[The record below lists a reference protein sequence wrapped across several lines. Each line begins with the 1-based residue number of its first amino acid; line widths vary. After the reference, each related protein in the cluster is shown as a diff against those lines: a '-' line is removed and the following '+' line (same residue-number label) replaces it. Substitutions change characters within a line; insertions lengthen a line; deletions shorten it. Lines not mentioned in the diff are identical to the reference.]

1 MSLSYQPRPP
11 KSTLKE
17 VSMIHWA
24 WLILAFL
31 CGAMCGAVLLHQVLK
46 VGGQVLQAIEEASE
60 SLKGR
65 GI

>member
-1 MSLSYQPRPP
+1 
-11 KSTLKE
+11 
-17 VSMIHWA
+17 MIHWA